1 MVNGK
6 LPKNREMKTTL
17 VQRIK
22 DIFTGNASKIKQ
34 LEETN
39 VSIKKENA
47 RLSKK
52 VSSLKEEL
60 SEIAETVDSYEA

>member
-1 MVNGK
+1 MVNEK

>member
-1 MVNGK
+1 MLNEK

-22 DIFTGNASKIKQ
+22 NIFNGNASKIKQ